1 MKQLIRYM
9 KNKKVG
15 STPIIEYQNL
25 YYKLEF
31 YNPTGSIKDRAA
43 YKILEN
49 YFEKGLIKENTTIV
63 LATSGNMG
71 ISFAYFGMKFKIKVV
86 IVMPEGLSIERYN
99 LLKRY
104 KAEIILTKCELG
116 MEGAIMKALE
126 LAQTKGYF
134 LIDQFDNPYNK
145 LANIETGKEIIKDIP
160 NVDYIICGIGTGG
173 TISGICEYMKQN
185 KIKVDIVGV
194 EPYESPKITKNKKGK
209 HLIQGI
215 GAGIIPSLINL
226 NDIYEVETVKS
237 KMVIEKFKNNNPL
250 LLGLSS
256 IACEIVAKRIKTKNP
271 KAKIVIVV
279 ADGMDR
285 YGSMIK

>member
-1 MKQLIRYM
+1 M

-71 ISFAYFGMKFKIKVV
+71 ISFAYFGMKFKIKVI
-86 IVMPEGLSIERYN
+86 IVMPEGLSEERVN

-104 KAEIILTKCELG
+104 KAEVILTNGELG
-116 MEGAIMKALE
+116 MEEAIMKALE
-126 LAQTKGYF
+126 LSQTKGYI
-134 LIDQFDNPYNK
+134 LIDQFNNMYNK
-145 LANIETGKEIIKDIP
+145 LANIETGREIIKDIP
-160 NVDYIICGIGTGG
+160 DVDYIICGIGTGG
-173 TISGICEYMKQN
+173 SISGICEYMKQN
-185 KIKVDIVGV
+185 KIKVNIVGV

-215 GAGIIPSLINL
+215 GAGFIPPLINL
-226 NDIYEVETVKS
+226 DDIYMVDRVKS
-237 KMVIEKFKNNNPL
+237 KEVIEKFKNDNPL

-256 IACEIVAKRIKTKNP
+256 IACEIVGKRILLKNP
-271 KAKIVIVV
+271 QAKILII
-279 ADGMDR
+279 ASDGRDR
-285 YGSMIK
+285 YESVLR

>member
-1 MKQLIRYM
+1 M

-71 ISFAYFGMKFKIKVV
+71 ISFAYFGMKFKIKVI
-86 IVMPEGLSIERYN
+86 IVMPEGLSEERVN

-104 KAEIILTKCELG
+104 KAEVILTNGELG
-116 MEGAIMKALE
+116 MEEAIMKALE
-126 LAQTKGYF
+126 LSQTKGYI
-134 LIDQFDNPYNK
+134 LIDQFNNMYNK
-145 LANIETGKEIIKDIP
+145 LANIETGREIIKDIP
-160 NVDYIICGIGTGG
+160 DVDYIICGIGTGG
-173 TISGICEYMKQN
+173 SISGICEYMKQN
-185 KIKVDIVGV
+185 KINVNIVGV

-215 GAGIIPSLINL
+215 GAGFIPPLINL
-226 NDIYEVETVKS
+226 DDIYMVDRVKS
-237 KMVIEKFKNNNPL
+237 KEVVEKFKNDNPL

-256 IACEIVAKRIKTKNP
+256 IACEIVGKRILLKNP
-271 KAKIVIVV
+271 QAKILII
-279 ADGMDR
+279 ASDGRDR
-285 YGSMIK
+285 YESVLR

>member
-1 MKQLIRYM
+1 M

-71 ISFAYFGMKFKIKVV
+71 ISFAYFGMKFKIKVI
-86 IVMPEGLSIERYN
+86 IVMPEGLSEERVN

-104 KAEIILTKCELG
+104 KAEVILTNGELG
-116 MEGAIMKALE
+116 MEEAIMKALE
-126 LAQTKGYF
+126 LSQTKGYI
-134 LIDQFDNPYNK
+134 LIDQFNNMYNK
-145 LANIETGKEIIKDIP
+145 LANIETGREIIKDIP
-160 NVDYIICGIGTGG
+160 DVDYIICGIGTGG
-173 TISGICEYMKQN
+173 SISGICEYMKRN
-185 KIKVDIVGV
+185 KIKVNIVGV

-215 GAGIIPSLINL
+215 GAGFIPPLINFD
-226 NDIYEVETVKS
+226 DIYIVDRVKS
-237 KMVIEKFKNNNPL
+237 KEVIEKFKNDNPL

-256 IACEIVAKRIKTKNP
+256 IACEIVGKRILLKNP
-271 KAKIVIVV
+271 QAKILII
-279 ADGMDR
+279 ASDGRDR
-285 YGSMIK
+285 YESVLR